1 MARGSGSAAAFL
13 PDELRTWKSD
23 GFFLRHR
30 CVDFFLTN
38 SGSESRLDF
47 FLGNSGS
54 ESRLDFFLA
63 RLVFFPTHS
72 VHVNR
77 VDVFLDRLDR
87 LHLHFYTHPT
97 NVSTP

>member
-54 ESRLDFFLA
+54 ESRLDFF
-63 RLVFFPTHS
+63 PTHS

-87 LHLHFYTHPT
+87 LHLHFYTHTT